1 MAEQNPFFFKGLC
14 TEPEYLGNLSV
25 LPETHSV
32 RYNMLELL
40 HMISTSKTKGKTDL
54 WIMGKTNIFF
64 FDPKGMFP
72 LI

>member
-14 TEPEYLGNLSV
+14 TEPEYLGNLFV

-40 HMISTSKTKGKTDL
+40 HMISTSKTEGKTE
-54 WIMGKTNIFF
+54 
-64 FDPKGMFP
+64 
-72 LI
+72 